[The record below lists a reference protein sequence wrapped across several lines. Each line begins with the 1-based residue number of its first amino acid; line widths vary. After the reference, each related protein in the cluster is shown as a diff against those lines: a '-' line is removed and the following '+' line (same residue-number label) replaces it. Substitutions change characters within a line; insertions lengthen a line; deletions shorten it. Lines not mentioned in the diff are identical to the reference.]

1 MGEHHLKIHATTM
14 AEKCT
19 HSSEGY
25 TKLDSQLYLGKF
37 IKKRSTG
44 DTEQLSEK
52 MANTIIYEDTGVV
65 M

>member
-1 MGEHHLKIHATTM
+1 M